1 MNWMVLNL
9 NKLESPPAKDALS
22 QTRLQLPPWF
32 WRRRFLNFVDAF
44 SLSHWKRTVFFI
56 WTNLKP
62 LHPKIPPSKFS
73 WNWHLCSGNEDFE
86 IVSMYFRL
94 FVITSPW
101 KRAGSFICSNFN
113 PLHPRMLYAKF
124 GWNGFS
130 GSREVDENVKNYD
143 NDNALDDRERTTDK
157 YWSEKFIWDFGSG
170 ELKSDE
176 PLYRSE
182 PSLYITYYCS
192 IC

>member
-1 MNWMVLNL
+1 MLSLIGIGPVVLE
-9 NKLESPPAKDALS
+9 KKIFYFFQCIFAI
-22 QTRLQLPPWF
+22 
-32 WRRRFLNFVDAF
+32 
-44 SLSHWKRTVFFI
+44 SL
-56 WTNLKP
+56 L
-62 LHPKIPPSKFS
+62 
-73 WNWHLCSGNEDFE
+73 
-86 IVSMYFRL
+86 
-94 FVITSPW
+94 PW

-192 IC
+192 ICQFFINILKKIVKHMHNFTSFIL